1 MKDKI
6 KESSLKRLFRF
17 VIAHWPY
24 LVLSTI
30 AAFFFVIFNSASIW
44 ITATMINNILVDF
57 NDMIIENQR
66 LLSLNDLSMND
77 RLKLFS
83 NNLLLKETA
92 IKTVSSVCIAL
103 IVVFSAKNIS
113 LYIKNITLSIVQY
126 RLIRDLR
133 NKLYSHLHYL
143 SLSYFNKNKS
153 GELTAVLVNDIDNM
167 RSSLSI
173 MFQKLFVEPINILIL
188 MSLLFIVSSKLAL
201 IALLIIPV
209 SGFIIFGI
217 SHSIRRRS
225 RRSQAQLA
233 GMTSMIAETI
243 SSMRIVKAFATKS
256 FEINRFAKETQKYYR
271 LMIRRDR
278 LRFVSSPV
286 SETFGASIA
295 ALLLYVGARDVLVV
309 ESINSEDFLRFILL
323 LFSLFQPLRSLT
335 NVINELQNGLASAD
349 RVFNIMDIESDIKDS
364 KNAVKI
370 NDLKEKLMFKN
381 VSFSYSN
388 KSENVLN
395 DINFSINKGEIIA
408 LVGPSGAG
416 KSTLV
421 DLIPR
426 FYDTLNGAILIDN
439 QNIKEI
445 EINSLRS
452 LMGIVTQE
460 TLLFDDTVKANISY
474 GSDNIPDSEVID
486 AAKAANAHEFIL
498 KLPDAYDTII
508 GERGVSLSGGQ
519 KQRIAIARAI
529 VKNPPILILDEATSS
544 LDSESESNVQEA
556 IESLMNKRTVIVIAH
571 RLSTVKNANKIL
583 VLDRGKIVQ
592 KGNHEDLIND
602 EGIYKQLHKMQ
613 FRT

>member
-1 MKDKI
+1 M

-17 VIAHWPY
+17 VLAHWPF
-24 LVLSTI
+24 LLLSTL

-44 ITATMINNILVDF
+44 ITATMINNILIDF
-57 NDMIIENQR
+57 NEMLVENQR
-66 LLSLNDLSMND
+66 LASLSELTMND

-83 NNLLLKETA
+83 NSLLLRDTA
-92 IKTVSSVCIAL
+92 ISTVSAVCVAL

-133 NKLYSHLHYL
+133 NKLYSHFHYL

-167 RSSLSI
+167 RNSLSI
-173 MFQKLFVEPINILIL
+173 MFQKLFVEPINIIIL
-188 MSLLFIVSSKLAL
+188 MSLLFIVSTKLAL

-209 SGFIIFGI
+209 SGIIIFGI

-225 RRSQAQLA
+225 ARSQAQLA

-243 SSMRIVKAFATKS
+243 GSMRIVKAFATKG
-256 FEINRFAKETQKYYR
+256 FEINRFAKETQKYYK

-286 SETFGASIA
+286 SETFGATIA
-295 ALLLYVGARDVLVV
+295 ALLLWVGARDVLVI
-309 ESINSEDFLRFILL
+309 ESISSEDFLRFILL
-323 LFSLFQPLRSLT
+323 LFSLFQPLKNLT
-335 NVINELQNGLASAD
+335 NVVNELQNGLASAD
-349 RVFNIMDIESDIKDS
+349 RVFAIMDIKSDIQDVDNAFKVKDLNS
-364 KNAVKI
+364 SLSF
-370 NDLKEKLMFKN
+370 ND
-381 VSFSYSN
+381 VSFTYGN
-388 KSENVLN
+388 KDEKVLN
-395 DINFSINKGEIIA
+395 NISFKINKGEIFA

-426 FYDTLNGAILIDN
+426 FYDTLSGSIKIDGKD
-439 QNIKEI
+439 IKDLELK
-445 EINSLRS
+445 SLRS

-460 TLLFDDTVKANISY
+460 TFLFDDTVKANISY
-474 GSDNIPDSEVID
+474 GVENISDDEIKD
-486 AAKAANAHEFIL
+486 ASKAANAHEFIR
-498 KLPDAYDTII
+498 KLPDGYNTII

-544 LDSESESNVQEA
+544 LDSESEKHVQSA
-556 IESLMNKRTVIVIAH
+556 IENLMSERTVFVIAH
-571 RLSTVKNANKIL
+571 RLSTVHNANKIL
-583 VLDRGKIVQ
+583 VLENGQIVQ
-592 KGNHEDLIND
+592 EGKHDDLINVD
-602 EGIYKQLHKMQ
+602 GLYKQLHKMQ
-613 FRT
+613 FQT

>member
-1 MKDKI
+1 M

-17 VIAHWPY
+17 VLAHWPF
-24 LVLSTI
+24 LMLSTF

-57 NDMIIENQR
+57 NDMLIENKR
-66 LLSLNDLSMND
+66 LLSLSDLSMND

-83 NNLLLKETA
+83 NNLLLKDTA
-92 IKTVSSVCIAL
+92 INTVSSVCIAL

-153 GELTAVLVNDIDNM
+153 GKLTAVLVNDIDNM
-167 RSSLSI
+167 RNSLSV

-233 GMTSMIAETI
+233 GMTAMIAETI
-243 SSMRIVKAFATKS
+243 SSMRIVKAFATKG
-256 FEINRFAKETQKYYR
+256 FEINRFARETQKYYK

-349 RVFNIMDIESDIKDS
+349 RVFDIMDIKSDIIDID
-364 KNAVKI
+364 NAKEI
-370 NDLKEKLMFKN
+370 NDLNKKLSFEN
-381 VSFSYSN
+381 VSFSYG
-388 KSENVLN
+388 KKDEKVLN
-395 DINFSINKGEIIA
+395 NINFQINKGEIIA

-421 DLIPR
+421 DLVPR
-426 FYDTLNGAILIDN
+426 FYDTLSGAIKIDGVDL
-439 QNIKEI
+439 KEI
-445 EINSLRS
+445 KINSLRS

-460 TLLFDDTVKANISY
+460 TLLFDDTVKANIAY
-474 GSDNIPDSEVID
+474 GIENISDNEVIE
-486 AAKAANAHEFIL
+486 AAKAANAHDFIKDL
-498 KLPDAYDTII
+498 KDGYETII
-508 GERGVSLSGGQ
+508 GERGTSLSGGQ

-544 LDSESESNVQEA
+544 LDSESEKNVQEA
-556 IESLMNKRTVIVIAH
+556 IESLMHKRTVIVIAH
-571 RLSTVKNANKIL
+571 RLSTVQNANKII
-583 VLDRGKIVQ
+583 VLNKGNIVQ
-592 KGNHEDLIND
+592 EGKHEELINI
-602 EGIYKQLHKMQ
+602 EGIYKELHKMQ

>member
-1 MKDKI
+1 M

-17 VIAHWPY
+17 VLAHWPF
-24 LVLSTI
+24 LLLSTL

-44 ITATMINNILVDF
+44 ITATMINNILIDF
-57 NDMIIENQR
+57 NEMLVENQR
-66 LLSLNDLSMND
+66 LSSLSELTMND

-83 NNLLLKETA
+83 NSLLLKDTA
-92 IKTVSSVCIAL
+92 ISTVSAVCVAL

-133 NKLYSHLHYL
+133 NKLYSHFHYL

-167 RSSLSI
+167 RNSLSI
-173 MFQKLFVEPINILIL
+173 MFQKLFVEPINIIIL
-188 MSLLFIVSSKLAL
+188 MSLLFIVSTKLAL

-209 SGFIIFGI
+209 SGIIIFGI
-217 SHSIRRRS
+217 SNSIRRRS
-225 RRSQAQLA
+225 ARSQAQLA

-243 SSMRIVKAFATKS
+243 GSMRIVKAFATKG
-256 FEINRFAKETQKYYR
+256 FEINRFAKETQKYYK
-271 LMIRRDR
+271 LMLRRDR

-286 SETFGASIA
+286 SETFGATIA
-295 ALLLYVGARDVLVV
+295 ALLLWVGARDVLVI
-309 ESINSEDFLRFILL
+309 ESISSEDFLRFILL
-323 LFSLFQPLRSLT
+323 LFSLFQPLKNLT
-335 NVINELQNGLASAD
+335 NVVNELQNGLASAD
-349 RVFNIMDIESDIKDS
+349 RVFAIMDIKSDIQDVDH
-364 KNAVKI
+364 ATEV
-370 NDLKEKLMFKN
+370 NDLKNTLSFDN
-381 VSFSYSN
+381 VSFSYGDE
-388 KSENVLN
+388 KDKVLN
-395 DINFSINKGEIIA
+395 NINFQINKGEILA

-426 FYDTLNGAILIDN
+426 FYDTLSGSIKIDGKD
-439 QNIKEI
+439 IKELK
-445 EINSLRS
+445 INSLRS

-460 TLLFDDTVKANISY
+460 TFLFDDSVKANIAY
-474 GSDNIPDSEVID
+474 GVENISDEKIKD
-486 AAKAANAHEFIL
+486 AAIAANAHEFIEE
-498 KLPDAYDTII
+498 LPNGYNTII

-544 LDSESESNVQEA
+544 LDSESEKHVQSA
-556 IESLMNKRTVIVIAH
+556 IENLMSERTVFVIAH
-571 RLSTVKNANKIL
+571 RLSTVHNANKIL
-583 VLDRGKIVQ
+583 VLENGQIVQ
-592 KGNHEDLIND
+592 EGKHD
-602 EGIYKQLHKMQ
+602 ELVNIDGLYKQLHKMQ

>member
-1 MKDKI
+1 M

-17 VIAHWPY
+17 VLAHWPF
-24 LVLSTI
+24 LLLSTL

-44 ITATMINNILVDF
+44 ITATMINNILIDF
-57 NDMIIENQR
+57 NEMLVENQR
-66 LLSLNDLSMND
+66 LVSLSELTMND

-83 NNLLLKETA
+83 NSLLLRDTA
-92 IKTVSSVCIAL
+92 ISTVSAVCVAL

-133 NKLYSHLHYL
+133 NKLYSHFHYL

-167 RSSLSI
+167 RNSLSI
-173 MFQKLFVEPINILIL
+173 MFQKLFVEPINIIIL
-188 MSLLFIVSSKLAL
+188 MSLLFIVSTKLAL

-209 SGFIIFGI
+209 SGIIIFGI

-225 RRSQAQLA
+225 ARSQAQLA

-243 SSMRIVKAFATKS
+243 GSMRIVKAFATKG
-256 FEINRFAKETQKYYR
+256 FEINRFAKETQKYYK

-286 SETFGASIA
+286 SETFGATIA
-295 ALLLYVGARDVLVV
+295 ALLLWVGARDVLVI
-309 ESINSEDFLRFILL
+309 ESISSEDFLRFILL
-323 LFSLFQPLRSLT
+323 LFSLFQPLKNLT
-335 NVINELQNGLASAD
+335 NVVNELQNGLASAD
-349 RVFNIMDIESDIKDS
+349 RVFAIMDIKSDIQDVDNAFKVKDLNS
-364 KNAVKI
+364 SLSF
-370 NDLKEKLMFKN
+370 ND
-381 VSFSYSN
+381 VSFTYGN
-388 KSENVLN
+388 KDEKVLN
-395 DINFSINKGEIIA
+395 NINFKINKGEIFA

-426 FYDTLNGAILIDN
+426 FYDTLSGSIKIDGKD
-439 QNIKEI
+439 IKDLELK
-445 EINSLRS
+445 SLRS

-460 TLLFDDTVKANISY
+460 TFLFDDTVKANISY
-474 GSDNIPDSEVID
+474 GVENISDDEIKD
-486 AAKAANAHEFIL
+486 ASKAANAHEFIK
-498 KLPDAYDTII
+498 KLPDGYNTII

-544 LDSESESNVQEA
+544 LDSESEKHVQSA
-556 IESLMNKRTVIVIAH
+556 IENLMSERTVFVIAH
-571 RLSTVKNANKIL
+571 RLSTVHNANKIL
-583 VLDRGKIVQ
+583 VLENGQIVQ
-592 KGNHEDLIND
+592 EGKHDDLINID
-602 EGIYKQLHKMQ
+602 GLYKQLHKMQ
-613 FRT
+613 FQT

>member
-1 MKDKI
+1 M

-17 VIAHWPY
+17 VLAHWPF
-24 LVLSTI
+24 LLLSTL

-44 ITATMINNILVDF
+44 ITATMINNILIDF
-57 NDMIIENQR
+57 NEMLVENQR
-66 LLSLNDLSMND
+66 LSSLSELTMND

-83 NNLLLKETA
+83 NSLLLKDTA
-92 IKTVSSVCIAL
+92 ISTVSAVCVAL

-133 NKLYSHLHYL
+133 NKLYSHFHYL

-167 RSSLSI
+167 RNSLSI
-173 MFQKLFVEPINILIL
+173 MFQKLFVEPINIIIL
-188 MSLLFIVSSKLAL
+188 MSLLFIVSTKLAL

-209 SGFIIFGI
+209 SGIIIFGI

-225 RRSQAQLA
+225 ARSQAQLA

-243 SSMRIVKAFATKS
+243 GSMRVVKAFATKG
-256 FEINRFAKETQKYYR
+256 FEINRFAKETQKYYK
-271 LMIRRDR
+271 LMLRRDR

-286 SETFGASIA
+286 SETFGATIA
-295 ALLLYVGARDVLVV
+295 ALLLWVGARDVLVI
-309 ESINSEDFLRFILL
+309 ESISSEDFLRFILL
-323 LFSLFQPLRSLT
+323 LFSLFQPLKNLT
-335 NVINELQNGLASAD
+335 NVVNELQNGLASAD
-349 RVFNIMDIESDIKDS
+349 RVFAIMDIKSDLQDVD
-364 KNAVKI
+364 NAVEV
-370 NDLKEKLMFKN
+370 NDLKNTLSFDN
-381 VSFSYSN
+381 VSFSYGDE
-388 KSENVLN
+388 KDKVLN
-395 DINFSINKGEIIA
+395 NINFQINKGEILA

-426 FYDTLNGAILIDN
+426 FYDTLSGSVKIDGKD
-439 QNIKEI
+439 IKEFK
-445 EINSLRS
+445 INSLRS

-460 TLLFDDTVKANISY
+460 TFLFDDSVKANIAY
-474 GSDNIPDSEVID
+474 GVENISDDEIQD
-486 AAKAANAHEFIL
+486 AAIAANAHEFI
-498 KLPDAYDTII
+498 KELPNGYNTII

-544 LDSESESNVQEA
+544 LDSESEKHVQSA
-556 IESLMNKRTVIVIAH
+556 IENLMSERTVFVIAH
-571 RLSTVKNANKIL
+571 RLSTVHNANKIL
-583 VLDRGKIVQ
+583 VLENGQIVQ
-592 KGNHEDLIND
+592 EGKHD
-602 EGIYKQLHKMQ
+602 ELVNIEGLYKQLHKMQ

>member
-1 MKDKI
+1 M

-17 VIAHWPY
+17 VLAHWPF
-24 LVLSTI
+24 LILSTL

-44 ITATMINNILVDF
+44 ITATMINNILIDF
-57 NDMIIENQR
+57 NEMLFENQR
-66 LLSLNDLSMND
+66 LSSLSELTMND

-83 NNLLLKETA
+83 NSLLLKDTA
-92 IKTVSSVCIAL
+92 ISTVSAVCVAL
-103 IVVFSAKNIS
+103 IVVFTAKNIS

-133 NKLYSHLHYL
+133 NKLYSHFHYL

-167 RSSLSI
+167 RNSLSI
-173 MFQKLFVEPINILIL
+173 MFQKLFVEPINIIIL
-188 MSLLFIVSSKLAL
+188 MSLLFIVSTKLAL

-209 SGFIIFGI
+209 SGIIIFGI

-225 RRSQAQLA
+225 ARSQAQLA

-243 SSMRIVKAFATKS
+243 GSMRIVKAFATKG
-256 FEINRFAKETQKYYR
+256 FEINRFAKETQKYYK
-271 LMIRRDR
+271 LMLRRDR

-286 SETFGASIA
+286 SETFGATIA
-295 ALLLYVGARDVLVV
+295 ALLLWVGARDVLVI
-309 ESINSEDFLRFILL
+309 ESISSEDFLRFILL
-323 LFSLFQPLRSLT
+323 LFSLFQPIKNLT
-335 NVINELQNGLASAD
+335 NVVNELQNGLASAD
-349 RVFNIMDIESDIKDS
+349 RVFAIMDTKSDIQDID
-364 KNAVKI
+364 NAVEV
-370 NDLKEKLMFKN
+370 NDLKNTLSFDN
-381 VSFSYSN
+381 VSFSYGDEN
-388 KSENVLN
+388 KVLN
-395 DINFSINKGEIIA
+395 NINFKINKGEILA

-426 FYDTLNGAILIDN
+426 FYDTLSGSIKIDGKD
-439 QNIKEI
+439 IKEFK
-445 EINSLRS
+445 INSLRY

-460 TLLFDDTVKANISY
+460 TFLFDDSVKANIAY
-474 GSDNIPDSEVID
+474 GVENISDDKIKD
-486 AAKAANAHEFIL
+486 AAIAANAHEFIK
-498 KLPDAYDTII
+498 KLPDGYNTII

-544 LDSESESNVQEA
+544 LDSESEKHVQSA
-556 IESLMNKRTVIVIAH
+556 IENLMSERTVFVIAH
-571 RLSTVKNANKIL
+571 RLSTVHNANKIL
-583 VLDRGKIVQ
+583 VLENGQIVQ
-592 KGNHEDLIND
+592 EGKHD
-602 EGIYKQLHKMQ
+602 ELVNIEGLYKQLHKMQ

>member
-1 MKDKI
+1 M

-17 VIAHWPY
+17 VLAHWPF
-24 LVLSTI
+24 LLLSTL

-44 ITATMINNILVDF
+44 ITATMINNILIDF
-57 NDMIIENQR
+57 NEMLVENQR
-66 LLSLNDLSMND
+66 LSSLSELTMND

-83 NNLLLKETA
+83 NSLLLKDTA
-92 IKTVSSVCIAL
+92 ISTVSAVCVAL

-133 NKLYSHLHYL
+133 NKLYSHFHYL

-167 RSSLSI
+167 RNSLSI
-173 MFQKLFVEPINILIL
+173 MFQKLFVEPINIIIL
-188 MSLLFIVSSKLAL
+188 MSLLFIVSTKLAL

-209 SGFIIFGI
+209 SGIIIFGI

-225 RRSQAQLA
+225 ARSQAQLA

-243 SSMRIVKAFATKS
+243 GSMRIVKAFATKG
-256 FEINRFAKETQKYYR
+256 FEINRFAKETQKYYK
-271 LMIRRDR
+271 LMLRRDR

-286 SETFGASIA
+286 SETFGATIA
-295 ALLLYVGARDVLVV
+295 ALLLWVGARDVLVI
-309 ESINSEDFLRFILL
+309 ESISSEDFLRFILL
-323 LFSLFQPLRSLT
+323 LFSLFQPLKNLT
-335 NVINELQNGLASAD
+335 NVVNELQNGLASAD
-349 RVFNIMDIESDIKDS
+349 RVFAIMDVKSDIQDID
-364 KNAVKI
+364 NAVEV
-370 NDLKEKLMFKN
+370 NDLKNSLSFDN
-381 VSFSYSN
+381 VSFSYGD
-388 KSENVLN
+388 KKDKVLN
-395 DINFSINKGEIIA
+395 NINFQINKGEILA

-426 FYDTLNGAILIDN
+426 FYDTLSGSIKIDGKD
-439 QNIKEI
+439 IKELK
-445 EINSLRS
+445 INSLRS

-460 TLLFDDTVKANISY
+460 TFLFDDSVKANIAY
-474 GSDNIPDSEVID
+474 GVENISDEKIKD
-486 AAKAANAHEFIL
+486 AAIAANAHEFI
-498 KLPDAYDTII
+498 KELPDGYNTII

-544 LDSESESNVQEA
+544 LDSESEKHVQSA
-556 IESLMNKRTVIVIAH
+556 IENLMSERTVFVIAH
-571 RLSTVKNANKIL
+571 RLSTVHNANKIL
-583 VLDRGKIVQ
+583 VLENGQIVQ
-592 KGNHEDLIND
+592 EGKHD
-602 EGIYKQLHKMQ
+602 ELVNIDGLYKQLHKMQ

>member
-1 MKDKI
+1 M
-6 KESSLKRLFRF
+6 KESSLKRLFKF
-17 VIAHWPY
+17 VLAHWPF
-24 LVLSTI
+24 LLLSTL

-44 ITATMINNILVDF
+44 ITATMINNILIDF
-57 NDMIIENQR
+57 NEMLVENQR
-66 LLSLNDLSMND
+66 LSSLSELTMND

-83 NNLLLKETA
+83 NSLLLKDTA
-92 IKTVSSVCIAL
+92 ISTVSAVCVAL

-133 NKLYSHLHYL
+133 NKLYSHFHYL

-167 RSSLSI
+167 RNSLSI
-173 MFQKLFVEPINILIL
+173 MFQKLFVEPINIIIL
-188 MSLLFIVSSKLAL
+188 MSLLFIVSTKLAL

-209 SGFIIFGI
+209 SGIIIFGI

-225 RRSQAQLA
+225 ARSQAQLA

-243 SSMRIVKAFATKS
+243 GSMRIVKAFATKA
-256 FEINRFAKETQKYYR
+256 FEINRFAKETQKYYK
-271 LMIRRDR
+271 LMLRRDR

-286 SETFGASIA
+286 SETFGATIA
-295 ALLLYVGARDVLVV
+295 ALLLWVGARDVLVI
-309 ESINSEDFLRFILL
+309 ESISSEDFLRFILL
-323 LFSLFQPLRSLT
+323 LFSLFQPLKNLT
-335 NVINELQNGLASAD
+335 NVVNELQNGLASAD
-349 RVFNIMDIESDIKDS
+349 RVFAIMDIKSDIQDVD
-364 KNAVKI
+364 NAVEV
-370 NDLKEKLMFKN
+370 NDLKNTLSFDN
-381 VSFSYSN
+381 VSFSYGD
-388 KSENVLN
+388 KKDKVLN
-395 DINFSINKGEIIA
+395 NINFKINKGEILA

-426 FYDTLNGAILIDN
+426 FYDTLSGSIKIDGKD
-439 QNIKEI
+439 IKELK
-445 EINSLRS
+445 INSLRS

-460 TLLFDDTVKANISY
+460 TFLFDDSVKANIAY
-474 GSDNIPDSEVID
+474 GVENISDDKIKD
-486 AAKAANAHEFIL
+486 AAIAANAHEFI
-498 KLPDAYDTII
+498 KELPDGYNTII

-544 LDSESESNVQEA
+544 LDSESEKHVQSA
-556 IESLMNKRTVIVIAH
+556 IENLMSERTVFVIAH
-571 RLSTVKNANKIL
+571 RLSTVHNANKIL
-583 VLDRGKIVQ
+583 VLENGQIVQ
-592 KGNHEDLIND
+592 EGKHD
-602 EGIYKQLHKMQ
+602 ELVNIDGLYKQLHKMQ

>member
-1 MKDKI
+1 M

-17 VIAHWPY
+17 VLAHWPF
-24 LVLSTI
+24 LLLSTL

-44 ITATMINNILVDF
+44 ITATMINNILIDF
-57 NDMIIENQR
+57 NEMLVENQR
-66 LLSLNDLSMND
+66 LLSLSELTMND

-83 NNLLLKETA
+83 NSLLLKDTA
-92 IKTVSSVCIAL
+92 ISTVSAVCVAL
-103 IVVFSAKNIS
+103 IAVFSAKNIS

-133 NKLYSHLHYL
+133 NKLYSHFHYL

-167 RSSLSI
+167 RNSLSI
-173 MFQKLFVEPINILIL
+173 MFQKLFVEPINIIIL
-188 MSLLFIVSSKLAL
+188 MSLLFIVSTKLAL

-209 SGFIIFGI
+209 SGIIIFGI

-225 RRSQAQLA
+225 ARSQAQLA

-243 SSMRIVKAFATKS
+243 GSMRIVKAFATKA
-256 FEINRFAKETQKYYR
+256 FEINRFAKETQKYYK
-271 LMIRRDR
+271 LMLRRDR

-286 SETFGASIA
+286 SETFGATIA
-295 ALLLYVGARDVLVV
+295 ALLLWVGARDVLVI
-309 ESINSEDFLRFILL
+309 ESISSEDFLRFILL
-323 LFSLFQPLRSLT
+323 LFSLFQPLKNLT
-335 NVINELQNGLASAD
+335 NVVNELQNGLASAD
-349 RVFNIMDIESDIKDS
+349 RVFAIMDIKSDIQDVD
-364 KNAVKI
+364 NAVEL
-370 NDLKEKLMFKN
+370 NDLKNTLSFDN
-381 VSFSYSN
+381 VSFSYGDE
-388 KSENVLN
+388 KDKVLN
-395 DINFSINKGEIIA
+395 NINFQINKGEILA

-426 FYDTLNGAILIDN
+426 FYDTLSGSIKIDGKD
-439 QNIKEI
+439 IKELK
-445 EINSLRS
+445 INSLRS

-460 TLLFDDTVKANISY
+460 TFLFDDSVKANIAY
-474 GSDNIPDSEVID
+474 GVENISDDKIKD
-486 AAKAANAHEFIL
+486 AAIAANAHEFI
-498 KLPDAYDTII
+498 KELPDGYNTII

-544 LDSESESNVQEA
+544 LDSESEKHVQSA
-556 IESLMNKRTVIVIAH
+556 IENLMSERTVFVIAH
-571 RLSTVKNANKIL
+571 RLSTVHNANKIL
-583 VLDRGKIVQ
+583 VLENGQIVQ
-592 KGNHEDLIND
+592 EGKHD
-602 EGIYKQLHKMQ
+602 ELVNIDGLYKQLHKMQ

>member
-1 MKDKI
+1 M

-17 VIAHWPY
+17 VLAHWPF
-24 LVLSTI
+24 LLLSTL

-44 ITATMINNILVDF
+44 ITATMINNILIDF
-57 NDMIIENQR
+57 NEMLVENQR
-66 LLSLNDLSMND
+66 LASLSELTMND

-83 NNLLLKETA
+83 NSLLLRDTA
-92 IKTVSSVCIAL
+92 ISTVSAVCVAL

-133 NKLYSHLHYL
+133 NKLYSHFHYL

-167 RSSLSI
+167 RNSLSI
-173 MFQKLFVEPINILIL
+173 MFQKLFVEPINIIFL
-188 MSLLFIVSSKLAL
+188 MSLLFIVSTKLAL

-209 SGFIIFGI
+209 SGIIIFGI

-225 RRSQAQLA
+225 ARSQAQLA

-243 SSMRIVKAFATKS
+243 GSMRIVKAFATKG
-256 FEINRFAKETQKYYR
+256 FEINRFAKETQKYYK

-286 SETFGASIA
+286 SETFGATIA
-295 ALLLYVGARDVLVV
+295 ALLLWVGARDVLVI
-309 ESINSEDFLRFILL
+309 ESISSEDFLRFILL
-323 LFSLFQPLRSLT
+323 LFSLFQPLKNLT
-335 NVINELQNGLASAD
+335 NVVNELQNGLASAD
-349 RVFNIMDIESDIKDS
+349 RVFAIMDIKSDIQDVDNAFKVKDLNS
-364 KNAVKI
+364 SLSF
-370 NDLKEKLMFKN
+370 ND
-381 VSFSYSN
+381 VSFTYGN
-388 KSENVLN
+388 KDEKVLN
-395 DINFSINKGEIIA
+395 NINFKINKGEIFA

-426 FYDTLNGAILIDN
+426 FYDTLSGSIKIDGKD
-439 QNIKEI
+439 IKDLELK
-445 EINSLRS
+445 SLRS

-460 TLLFDDTVKANISY
+460 TFLFDDTVKANISY
-474 GSDNIPDSEVID
+474 GVENISDDEIKD
-486 AAKAANAHEFIL
+486 ASKAANAHEFIK
-498 KLPDAYDTII
+498 KLPDGYNTII

-544 LDSESESNVQEA
+544 LDSESEKHVQSA
-556 IESLMNKRTVIVIAH
+556 IENLMSERTVFVIAH
-571 RLSTVKNANKIL
+571 RLSTVHNANKIL
-583 VLDRGKIVQ
+583 VLENGQIVQ
-592 KGNHEDLIND
+592 EGKHDDLINVD
-602 EGIYKQLHKMQ
+602 GLYKQLHKMQ
-613 FRT
+613 FQT

>member
-1 MKDKI
+1 M

-17 VIAHWPY
+17 VLAHWPF
-24 LVLSTI
+24 LLLSTL

-44 ITATMINNILVDF
+44 ITATMINNILIDF
-57 NDMIIENQR
+57 NEMLVENQR
-66 LLSLNDLSMND
+66 LSSLSELSMND

-83 NNLLLKETA
+83 NSLLLKDTA
-92 IKTVSSVCIAL
+92 ISTVSAVCVAL

-133 NKLYSHLHYL
+133 NKLYSHFHYL

-167 RSSLSI
+167 RNSLSI
-173 MFQKLFVEPINILIL
+173 MFQKLFVEPINIIIL
-188 MSLLFIVSSKLAL
+188 MSLLFIVSTKLAL

-209 SGFIIFGI
+209 SGVIIFGI

-225 RRSQAQLA
+225 ARSQAQLA

-243 SSMRIVKAFATKS
+243 GSMRIVKAFATKG
-256 FEINRFAKETQKYYR
+256 FEINRFAKETQKYYK
-271 LMIRRDR
+271 LMLRRDR

-286 SETFGASIA
+286 SETFGATIA
-295 ALLLYVGARDVLVV
+295 ALLLWVGARDVLVI
-309 ESINSEDFLRFILL
+309 ESISSEDFLRFILL
-323 LFSLFQPLRSLT
+323 LFSLFQPLKNLT
-335 NVINELQNGLASAD
+335 NVVNELQNGLASAD
-349 RVFNIMDIESDIKDS
+349 RVFAIMDIKSDIQDVDH
-364 KNAVKI
+364 ATEV
-370 NDLKEKLMFKN
+370 NDLKNTLSFDN
-381 VSFSYSN
+381 VSFSYGDV
-388 KSENVLN
+388 KDKVLN
-395 DINFSINKGEIIA
+395 NINFQINKGEILA

-426 FYDTLNGAILIDN
+426 FYDTLSGSIKIDGKD
-439 QNIKEI
+439 IKELK
-445 EINSLRS
+445 INSLRS

-460 TLLFDDTVKANISY
+460 TFLFDDSVKANIAY
-474 GSDNIPDSEVID
+474 GVENISDEKIKD
-486 AAKAANAHEFIL
+486 AAIAANAHEFIEE
-498 KLPDAYDTII
+498 LPNGYNTII

-544 LDSESESNVQEA
+544 LDSESEKHVQSA
-556 IESLMNKRTVIVIAH
+556 IENLMSERTVFVIAH
-571 RLSTVKNANKIL
+571 RLSTVHNANKIL
-583 VLDRGKIVQ
+583 VLENGQIVQ
-592 KGNHEDLIND
+592 EGKHD
-602 EGIYKQLHKMQ
+602 ELVNIDGLYKQLHKMQ

>member
-1 MKDKI
+1 M

-17 VIAHWPY
+17 VLAHWPF
-24 LVLSTI
+24 LLLSTL

-44 ITATMINNILVDF
+44 ITATMINNILIDF
-57 NDMIIENQR
+57 NEMLVENQR
-66 LLSLNDLSMND
+66 LASLSELTMND

-83 NNLLLKETA
+83 NSLLLRDTA
-92 IKTVSSVCIAL
+92 ISTVSAVCVAL

-133 NKLYSHLHYL
+133 NKLYSHFHYL

-167 RSSLSI
+167 RNSLSI
-173 MFQKLFVEPINILIL
+173 MFQKLFVEPINIIIL
-188 MSLLFIVSSKLAL
+188 MSLLFIVSTKLAL

-209 SGFIIFGI
+209 SGIIIFGI

-225 RRSQAQLA
+225 ARSQAQLA

-243 SSMRIVKAFATKS
+243 GSMRIVKAFATKG
-256 FEINRFAKETQKYYR
+256 FEINRFAKETQKYYK

-286 SETFGASIA
+286 SETFGATIA
-295 ALLLYVGARDVLVV
+295 ALLLWVGARDVLVI
-309 ESINSEDFLRFILL
+309 ESISSEDFLRFILL
-323 LFSLFQPLRSLT
+323 LFSLFQPLKNLT
-335 NVINELQNGLASAD
+335 NVVNELQNGLASAD
-349 RVFNIMDIESDIKDS
+349 RVFAIMDIKSDIQDVDNAFKVKDLNS
-364 KNAVKI
+364 SLSF
-370 NDLKEKLMFKN
+370 ND
-381 VSFSYSN
+381 VSFAYGN
-388 KSENVLN
+388 KDEKVLN
-395 DINFSINKGEIIA
+395 NINFKINKGEIFA

-426 FYDTLNGAILIDN
+426 FYDTLSGSIKIDGKD
-439 QNIKEI
+439 IKEL
-445 EINSLRS
+445 ELKSLRS

-460 TLLFDDTVKANISY
+460 TFLFDDTVKANISY
-474 GSDNIPDSEVID
+474 GVENISDDEIKD
-486 AAKAANAHEFIL
+486 AAKAANAHEFIQ
-498 KLPDAYDTII
+498 KLPDGYNTII

-544 LDSESESNVQEA
+544 LDSESEKHVQSA
-556 IESLMNKRTVIVIAH
+556 IENLMSERTVFVIAH
-571 RLSTVKNANKIL
+571 RLSTVHNANKIL
-583 VLDRGKIVQ
+583 VLENGQIVQ
-592 KGNHEDLIND
+592 VGKHDDLINVD
-602 EGIYKQLHKMQ
+602 GLYKQLHKMQ
-613 FRT
+613 FQT

>member
-1 MKDKI
+1 M

-17 VIAHWPY
+17 VLAHWPF
-24 LVLSTI
+24 LLLSTL

-44 ITATMINNILVDF
+44 ITATMINNILIDF
-57 NDMIIENQR
+57 NEMLVENQR
-66 LLSLNDLSMND
+66 LSSLSELTMND

-83 NNLLLKETA
+83 NSLLLKDTA
-92 IKTVSSVCIAL
+92 ISTVSAVCVAL

-133 NKLYSHLHYL
+133 NKLYSHFHYL

-167 RSSLSI
+167 RNSLSI
-173 MFQKLFVEPINILIL
+173 MFQKLFVEPINIIIL
-188 MSLLFIVSSKLAL
+188 MSLLFIVSTKLAL

-209 SGFIIFGI
+209 SGIIIFGI

-225 RRSQAQLA
+225 ARSQAQLA

-243 SSMRIVKAFATKS
+243 GSMRIVKAFATKG
-256 FEINRFAKETQKYYR
+256 FEINRFAKETQKYYK
-271 LMIRRDR
+271 LMLRRDR

-286 SETFGASIA
+286 SETFGATIA
-295 ALLLYVGARDVLVV
+295 ALLLWVGARDVLVI
-309 ESINSEDFLRFILL
+309 ESISSEDFLRFILL
-323 LFSLFQPLRSLT
+323 LFSLFQPLKNLT
-335 NVINELQNGLASAD
+335 NVVNELQNGLASAD
-349 RVFNIMDIESDIKDS
+349 RVFAIMDIKSDIQDVD
-364 KNAVKI
+364 NAIKV
-370 NDLKEKLMFKN
+370 NDLKNTLSFDN
-381 VSFSYSN
+381 VSFSYGDE
-388 KSENVLN
+388 KDKVLN
-395 DINFSINKGEIIA
+395 NINFQINKGEILA

-426 FYDTLNGAILIDN
+426 FYDTLGGSIKIDGKD
-439 QNIKEI
+439 IKELK
-445 EINSLRS
+445 INSLRS

-460 TLLFDDTVKANISY
+460 TFLFDDSVKANIAY
-474 GSDNIPDSEVID
+474 GVENISDDKIKD
-486 AAKAANAHEFIL
+486 AAIAANAHEFI
-498 KLPDAYDTII
+498 KELPNGYNTII

-544 LDSESESNVQEA
+544 LDSESEKHVQSA
-556 IESLMNKRTVIVIAH
+556 IENLMSERTVFVIAH
-571 RLSTVKNANKIL
+571 RLSTVHNANKIL
-583 VLDRGKIVQ
+583 VLENGQIVQ
-592 KGNHEDLIND
+592 EGKHD
-602 EGIYKQLHKMQ
+602 ELVNIDGLYKQLHKMQ

>member
-1 MKDKI
+1 M

-17 VIAHWPY
+17 VLAHWPF
-24 LVLSTI
+24 LMLSTF

-57 NDMIIENQR
+57 NDMLIENKR
-66 LLSLNDLSMND
+66 LLSLSDLSMND

-83 NNLLLKETA
+83 NNLLLKDTA
-92 IKTVSSVCIAL
+92 INTVSSVCIAL

-153 GELTAVLVNDIDNM
+153 GKLTAVLVNDIDNM
-167 RSSLSI
+167 RNSLSV

-233 GMTSMIAETI
+233 GMTAMIAETI
-243 SSMRIVKAFATKS
+243 SSMRIVKAFATKG
-256 FEINRFAKETQKYYR
+256 FEINRFARETQKYYK

-349 RVFNIMDIESDIKDS
+349 RVFDIMDIKSDIIDID
-364 KNAVKI
+364 NAKEI
-370 NDLKEKLMFKN
+370 NDLNKKLSFEN
-381 VSFSYSN
+381 VSFSYG
-388 KSENVLN
+388 KEDEKVLN
-395 DINFSINKGEIIA
+395 NINFQINKGEIIA

-426 FYDTLNGAILIDN
+426 FYDTLSGAIKIDGVDL
-439 QNIKEI
+439 KEI
-445 EINSLRS
+445 KLNSLRS

-460 TLLFDDTVKANISY
+460 TLLFDDTVKANIAY
-474 GSDNIPDSEVID
+474 GIENISDNEVIE
-486 AAKAANAHEFIL
+486 AAKAANAHDFIKDL
-498 KLPDAYDTII
+498 KDGYETII
-508 GERGVSLSGGQ
+508 GERGTSLSGGQ

-544 LDSESESNVQEA
+544 LDSESEKNVQEA
-556 IESLMNKRTVIVIAH
+556 IESLMHKRTVIVIAH
-571 RLSTVKNANKIL
+571 RLSTVQNANKII
-583 VLDRGKIVQ
+583 VLNKGNIVQ
-592 KGNHEDLIND
+592 EGKHEELINI
-602 EGIYKQLHKMQ
+602 EGIYKELHKMQ

>member
-1 MKDKI
+1 M

-17 VIAHWPY
+17 VLAHWPF
-24 LVLSTI
+24 LLLSTL

-44 ITATMINNILVDF
+44 ITATMINNILIDF
-57 NDMIIENQR
+57 NEMLVENQR
-66 LLSLNDLSMND
+66 LSSLSELTMND

-83 NNLLLKETA
+83 NSLLLKDTA
-92 IKTVSSVCIAL
+92 ISTVSAVCVAL

-133 NKLYSHLHYL
+133 NKLYSHFHYL

-167 RSSLSI
+167 RNSLSI
-173 MFQKLFVEPINILIL
+173 MFQKLFVEPINIIIL
-188 MSLLFIVSSKLAL
+188 MSLLFIVSTKLAL

-209 SGFIIFGI
+209 SGIIIFGI

-225 RRSQAQLA
+225 ARSQAQLA

-243 SSMRIVKAFATKS
+243 GSMRIVKAFATKG
-256 FEINRFAKETQKYYR
+256 FEINRFAEETQKYYK
-271 LMIRRDR
+271 LMLRRDR

-286 SETFGASIA
+286 SETFGATIA
-295 ALLLYVGARDVLVV
+295 ALLLWVGARDVLVI
-309 ESINSEDFLRFILL
+309 ESISSEDFLRFILL
-323 LFSLFQPLRSLT
+323 LFSLFQPLKNLT
-335 NVINELQNGLASAD
+335 NVVNELQNGLASAD
-349 RVFNIMDIESDIKDS
+349 RVFAIMDIKSDIQDVDH
-364 KNAVKI
+364 ATEV
-370 NDLKEKLMFKN
+370 NDLKNSLSFNN
-381 VSFSYSN
+381 VSFSYGDE
-388 KSENVLN
+388 KDIVLN
-395 DINFSINKGEIIA
+395 NINFQIHKGEILA

-426 FYDTLNGAILIDN
+426 FYDTLSGSIKIDGKD
-439 QNIKEI
+439 IKELK
-445 EINSLRS
+445 INSLRS

-460 TLLFDDTVKANISY
+460 TFLFDDSVKANIAY
-474 GSDNIPDSEVID
+474 GVENISDEKIKD
-486 AAKAANAHEFIL
+486 AAIAANAHKFIEE
-498 KLPDAYDTII
+498 LPDGYNTLI

-544 LDSESESNVQEA
+544 LDSESEKHVQSA
-556 IESLMNKRTVIVIAH
+556 IENLMSERTVFVIAH
-571 RLSTVKNANKIL
+571 RLSTVHNANKIL
-583 VLDRGKIVQ
+583 VLENGQIVQ
-592 KGNHEDLIND
+592 EGKHD
-602 EGIYKQLHKMQ
+602 ELVNIDGLYKQLHKMQ

>member
-1 MKDKI
+1 M

-17 VIAHWPY
+17 VLAHWPF
-24 LVLSTI
+24 LLLSTL

-44 ITATMINNILVDF
+44 ITATMINNILIDF
-57 NDMIIENQR
+57 NEMLVENQR
-66 LLSLNDLSMND
+66 LLSLSELTMND

-83 NNLLLKETA
+83 NSLLLKDTA
-92 IKTVSSVCIAL
+92 ISTVSSVCVAL

-113 LYIKNITLSIVQY
+113 LYIKNVTLSIVQY

-133 NKLYSHLHYL
+133 NKLYSHFHYL

-167 RSSLSI
+167 RNSLSI
-173 MFQKLFVEPINILIL
+173 MFQKLFVEPINIIIL
-188 MSLLFIVSSKLAL
+188 MSLLFIVSTKLAL

-209 SGFIIFGI
+209 SGIIIFGI

-225 RRSQAQLA
+225 ARSQAQLA

-243 SSMRIVKAFATKS
+243 GSMRIVKAFATKG
-256 FEINRFAKETQKYYR
+256 FEINRFAKETQKYYK
-271 LMIRRDR
+271 LMLRRDR

-286 SETFGASIA
+286 SETFGATIA
-295 ALLLYVGARDVLVV
+295 ALLLWVGARDVLVI
-309 ESINSEDFLRFILL
+309 ESISSEDFLRFILL
-323 LFSLFQPLRSLT
+323 LFSLFQPLKNLT
-335 NVINELQNGLASAD
+335 NVVNELQNGLASAD
-349 RVFNIMDIESDIKDS
+349 RVFSIMDIKSDIQDMD
-364 KNAVKI
+364 NAAEV
-370 NDLKEKLMFKN
+370 NDLNKSLSFN
-381 VSFSYSN
+381 DVSFSYGDEKDKVLSN
-388 KSENVLN
+388 
-395 DINFSINKGEIIA
+395 INFQINKGEILA

-426 FYDTLNGAILIDN
+426 FYDTLGGSIKIDGKD
-439 QNIKEI
+439 IKELK
-445 EINSLRS
+445 INSLRS

-460 TLLFDDTVKANISY
+460 TFLFDDSVKANIAY
-474 GSDNIPDSEVID
+474 GVENISDDKIKD
-486 AAKAANAHEFIL
+486 AAIAANAHEFI
-498 KLPDAYDTII
+498 KDLPDGYNTII

-544 LDSESESNVQEA
+544 LDSESEKHVQSA
-556 IESLMNKRTVIVIAH
+556 IENLMSERTVFVIAH
-571 RLSTVKNANKIL
+571 RLSTVHNANKIL
-583 VLDRGKIVQ
+583 VLENGKIVQ
-592 KGNHEDLIND
+592 EGKHD
-602 EGIYKQLHKMQ
+602 ELVNIDGLYKQLHKMQ

>member
-1 MKDKI
+1 M

-17 VIAHWPY
+17 VLAHWPF
-24 LVLSTI
+24 LLLSTL

-44 ITATMINNILVDF
+44 ITATMINNILIDF
-57 NDMIIENQR
+57 NEMLVENQR
-66 LLSLNDLSMND
+66 LSSLSELTMND

-83 NNLLLKETA
+83 NSLLLKDTA
-92 IKTVSSVCIAL
+92 ISTVSAVCVAL
-103 IVVFSAKNIS
+103 IAVFSAKNIS

-133 NKLYSHLHYL
+133 NKLYSHFHYL

-167 RSSLSI
+167 RNSLSI
-173 MFQKLFVEPINILIL
+173 MFQKLFVEPINIIIL
-188 MSLLFIVSSKLAL
+188 MSLLFIVSTKLAL

-209 SGFIIFGI
+209 SGIIIFGI

-225 RRSQAQLA
+225 ARSQAQLA

-243 SSMRIVKAFATKS
+243 GSMRIVKAFATKG
-256 FEINRFAKETQKYYR
+256 FEINRFAKETQKYYK
-271 LMIRRDR
+271 LMLRRDR

-286 SETFGASIA
+286 SETFGATIA
-295 ALLLYVGARDVLVV
+295 ALLLWVGARDVLVI
-309 ESINSEDFLRFILL
+309 ESISSEDFLRFILL
-323 LFSLFQPLRSLT
+323 LFSLFQPLKNLT
-335 NVINELQNGLASAD
+335 NVVNELQNGLASAD
-349 RVFNIMDIESDIKDS
+349 RVFAIMDIKSDIQDVD
-364 KNAVKI
+364 NAAEV
-370 NDLKEKLMFKN
+370 NDLKNTLSFDN
-381 VSFSYSN
+381 VSFSYGDE
-388 KSENVLN
+388 KDKVLN
-395 DINFSINKGEIIA
+395 NINFQINKGEILA

-426 FYDTLNGAILIDN
+426 FYDTLSGSIKIDGKD
-439 QNIKEI
+439 IKELK
-445 EINSLRS
+445 INSLRS

-460 TLLFDDTVKANISY
+460 TFLFDDSVKANIAY
-474 GSDNIPDSEVID
+474 GVENISDDKIKD
-486 AAKAANAHEFIL
+486 AAIAANAHEFI
-498 KLPDAYDTII
+498 KELPDGYNTII

-544 LDSESESNVQEA
+544 LDSESEKHVQSA
-556 IESLMNKRTVIVIAH
+556 IENLMSERTVFVIAH
-571 RLSTVKNANKIL
+571 RLSTVHNANKIL
-583 VLDRGKIVQ
+583 VLENGQIVQ
-592 KGNHEDLIND
+592 EGKHD
-602 EGIYKQLHKMQ
+602 ELVNIDGLYKQLHKMQ

>member
-1 MKDKI
+1 M

-17 VIAHWPY
+17 VLAHWPF
-24 LVLSTI
+24 LLLSTL

-44 ITATMINNILVDF
+44 ITATMINNILIDF
-57 NDMIIENQR
+57 NEMLVENQR
-66 LLSLNDLSMND
+66 LASLSELTMND

-83 NNLLLKETA
+83 NSLLLRDTA
-92 IKTVSSVCIAL
+92 ISTVSAVCVAL

-133 NKLYSHLHYL
+133 NKLYSHFHYL

-167 RSSLSI
+167 RNSLSI
-173 MFQKLFVEPINILIL
+173 MFQKLFVEPINIIIL
-188 MSLLFIVSSKLAL
+188 MSLLFIVSTKLAL

-209 SGFIIFGI
+209 SGIIIFGI

-225 RRSQAQLA
+225 ARSQAQLA

-243 SSMRIVKAFATKS
+243 GSMRIVKAFATKG
-256 FEINRFAKETQKYYR
+256 FEINRFAKETQKYYK

-286 SETFGASIA
+286 SETFGATIA
-295 ALLLYVGARDVLVV
+295 ALLLWVGARDVLVI
-309 ESINSEDFLRFILL
+309 ESISSEDFLRFILL
-323 LFSLFQPLRSLT
+323 LFSLFQPLKNLT
-335 NVINELQNGLASAD
+335 NVVNELQNGLASAD
-349 RVFNIMDIESDIKDS
+349 RVFAIMDIKSDIQDVDNAFKVKDLNS
-364 KNAVKI
+364 SLSF
-370 NDLKEKLMFKN
+370 ND
-381 VSFSYSN
+381 VSFTYGN
-388 KSENVLN
+388 KDEKVLN
-395 DINFSINKGEIIA
+395 NINFKINKGEIFA

-426 FYDTLNGAILIDN
+426 FYDTLSGSIKIDGKD
-439 QNIKEI
+439 IKDLELK
-445 EINSLRS
+445 SLRS
-452 LMGIVTQE
+452 IMGIVTQE
-460 TLLFDDTVKANISY
+460 TFLFDDTVKANISY
-474 GSDNIPDSEVID
+474 GVENISDDEIKD
-486 AAKAANAHEFIL
+486 ASKAANAHEFIR
-498 KLPDAYDTII
+498 KLPDGYNTII

-544 LDSESESNVQEA
+544 LDSESEKHVQSA
-556 IESLMNKRTVIVIAH
+556 IENLMSERTVFVIAH
-571 RLSTVKNANKIL
+571 RLSTVHNANKIL
-583 VLDRGKIVQ
+583 VLENGQIVQ
-592 KGNHEDLIND
+592 EGKHDDLINVD
-602 EGIYKQLHKMQ
+602 GLYKQLHKMQ
-613 FRT
+613 FQT

>member
-1 MKDKI
+1 M

-17 VIAHWPY
+17 VLAHWPF
-24 LVLSTI
+24 LLLSTL

-44 ITATMINNILVDF
+44 ITATMINNILIDF
-57 NDMIIENQR
+57 NEMLVENQR
-66 LLSLNDLSMND
+66 LVSLSELTMND

-83 NNLLLKETA
+83 NSLLLRDTA
-92 IKTVSSVCIAL
+92 ISTVSAVCVSL

-133 NKLYSHLHYL
+133 NKLYSHFHYL

-167 RSSLSI
+167 RNSLSI
-173 MFQKLFVEPINILIL
+173 MFQKLFVEPINIIIL
-188 MSLLFIVSSKLAL
+188 MSLLFIVSTKLAL

-209 SGFIIFGI
+209 SGIIIFGI

-225 RRSQAQLA
+225 ARSQAQLA

-243 SSMRIVKAFATKS
+243 GSMRIVKAFATKG
-256 FEINRFAKETQKYYR
+256 FEINRFAKETQKYYK

-286 SETFGASIA
+286 SETFGATIA
-295 ALLLYVGARDVLVV
+295 ALLLWVGARDVLVI
-309 ESINSEDFLRFILL
+309 ESISSEDFLRFILL
-323 LFSLFQPLRSLT
+323 LFSLFQPLKNLT
-335 NVINELQNGLASAD
+335 NVVNELQNGLASAD
-349 RVFNIMDIESDIKDS
+349 RVFAIMDIKSDIQDVDNAFKVKDLS
-364 KNAVKI
+364 SSLSF
-370 NDLKEKLMFKN
+370 ND
-381 VSFSYSN
+381 VSFTYGN
-388 KSENVLN
+388 KDEKVLN
-395 DINFSINKGEIIA
+395 NISFKINKGEIFA

-426 FYDTLNGAILIDN
+426 FYDTLSGSIKIDGKD
-439 QNIKEI
+439 IKGLELK
-445 EINSLRS
+445 SLRS

-460 TLLFDDTVKANISY
+460 TFLFDDTVKANISY
-474 GSDNIPDSEVID
+474 GVENISDDEIKD
-486 AAKAANAHEFIL
+486 ASKAANAHEFIK
-498 KLPDAYDTII
+498 KLPDGYNTII

-544 LDSESESNVQEA
+544 LDSESEKHVQSA
-556 IESLMNKRTVIVIAH
+556 IENLMSERTVFVIAH
-571 RLSTVKNANKIL
+571 RLSTVHNANKIL
-583 VLDRGKIVQ
+583 VLENGQIVQ
-592 KGNHEDLIND
+592 EGKHDDLINVD
-602 EGIYKQLHKMQ
+602 GLYKQLHKMQ
-613 FRT
+613 FQT

>member
-1 MKDKI
+1 M

-17 VIAHWPY
+17 VLAHWPF
-24 LVLSTI
+24 LLLSTL

-44 ITATMINNILVDF
+44 ITATMINNILIDF
-57 NDMIIENQR
+57 NEMLVENQR
-66 LLSLNDLSMND
+66 LASLSELTMND

-83 NNLLLKETA
+83 NSLLLRDTA
-92 IKTVSSVCIAL
+92 ISTVSAVCVAL

-133 NKLYSHLHYL
+133 NKLYSHFHYL

-167 RSSLSI
+167 RNSLSI
-173 MFQKLFVEPINILIL
+173 MFQKLFVEPINIIIL
-188 MSLLFIVSSKLAL
+188 MSLLFIVSTKLAL

-209 SGFIIFGI
+209 SGIIIFGI

-225 RRSQAQLA
+225 ARSQAQLA

-243 SSMRIVKAFATKS
+243 GSMRIVKAFATKG
-256 FEINRFAKETQKYYR
+256 FEINRFAKETQKYYK

-286 SETFGASIA
+286 SETFGATIA
-295 ALLLYVGARDVLVV
+295 ALLLWVGARDVLVI
-309 ESINSEDFLRFILL
+309 ESISSEDFLRFILL
-323 LFSLFQPLRSLT
+323 LFSLFQPLKNLT
-335 NVINELQNGLASAD
+335 NVVNELQNGLASAD
-349 RVFNIMDIESDIKDS
+349 RVFAIMDIKSDIQDVDNAFKVKDLNS
-364 KNAVKI
+364 SLSF
-370 NDLKEKLMFKN
+370 ND
-381 VSFSYSN
+381 VSFTYGN
-388 KSENVLN
+388 KDEKVLN
-395 DINFSINKGEIIA
+395 NINFKINKGEIFA

-426 FYDTLNGAILIDN
+426 FYDTLSGSIKIDGRD
-439 QNIKEI
+439 IKEL
-445 EINSLRS
+445 ELKSLRS

-460 TLLFDDTVKANISY
+460 TFLFDDTVKANISY
-474 GSDNIPDSEVID
+474 GVENISDDEIKD
-486 AAKAANAHEFIL
+486 ASKAANAHEFIK
-498 KLPDAYDTII
+498 KLPDGYNTII

-519 KQRIAIARAI
+519 KQRIAIERAI

-544 LDSESESNVQEA
+544 LDSESEKHVQSA
-556 IESLMNKRTVIVIAH
+556 IENLMSERTVFVIAH
-571 RLSTVKNANKIL
+571 RLSTVHNANKIL
-583 VLDRGKIVQ
+583 VLENGQIVQ
-592 KGNHEDLIND
+592 EGKHDDLINVD
-602 EGIYKQLHKMQ
+602 GLYKQLHKMQ
-613 FRT
+613 FQT